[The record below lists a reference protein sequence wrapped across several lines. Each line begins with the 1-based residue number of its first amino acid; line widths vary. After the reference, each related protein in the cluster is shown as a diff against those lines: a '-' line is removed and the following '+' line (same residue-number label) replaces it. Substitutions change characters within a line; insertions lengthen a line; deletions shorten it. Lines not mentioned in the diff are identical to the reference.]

1 VKENAIAF
9 LTASV
14 LLFASSAHAD
24 TADIREWLVPWPKK
38 SPGHVYV
45 DGGGRIW
52 FISEKGDYAANLSPE
67 TNEFHRYDLPKGTA
81 ATSLLIDANQVL
93 WFASSK
99 RKYIGSLNPATGR
112 ISDIPLPD
120 KKAKD
125 PFALIFDDFGDIWF
139 TT

>member
-1 VKENAIAF
+1 VKANAIAF

-24 TADIREWLVPWPKK
+24 TADIREWLVPWLKK

-52 FISEKGDYAANLSPE
+52 FISEKVDYAANLSPE
-67 TNEFHRYDLPKGTA
+67 MNEFHRYDLPKGTA

-112 ISDIPLPD
+112 ISEIPLPD